1 VVVEGWV
8 VGVVGVMLM
17 MPAVESEEVVVV
29 GVVYLYEVEN
39 SVVEEERG
47 VVASSVTLSVLLVGF
62 VVEIEVEERSGV
74 ESSSEMDWT
83 GRPLPGRMSSAFF
96 LLQQLTAGRLAS
108 QHQSSLLQRC
118 MASLPL
124 AVRSKEKGVSQGD
137 SAEESIYHSLCVQ

>member
-1 VVVEGWV
+1 
-8 VGVVGVMLM
+8 MLM
-17 MPAVESEEVVVV
+17 MPTVESEEVVVV
-29 GVVYLYEVEN
+29 VGVVVVVYLYEVEN

-47 VVASSVTLSVLLVGF
+47 VVDSSVTLSVLLVGF
-62 VVEIEVEERSGV
+62 VVEIEERSGV

-108 QHQSSLLQRC
+108 QHQSPLLQCC